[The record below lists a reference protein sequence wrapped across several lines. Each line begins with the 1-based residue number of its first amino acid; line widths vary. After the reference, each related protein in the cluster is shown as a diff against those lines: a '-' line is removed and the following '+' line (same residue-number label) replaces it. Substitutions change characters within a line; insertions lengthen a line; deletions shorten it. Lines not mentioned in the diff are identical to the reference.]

1 MDSLPTGTVTML
13 FSDIEGSTALLSHL
27 GDRYGEALTVQRRIM
42 RAAIA
47 AWSGREM
54 GTEGDSFFV
63 VFQSAQDGVSACL
76 QAQRGLTTA
85 DWPDGSAVRVRM
97 GLHTGEPSR
106 HEEGYVG
113 IDLNRAARIAATAHG
128 GQVVLSAT
136 TAEFLERLPDVVGLA
151 DLGWHRLKDI
161 AEPEHIFQLTAPDL
175 PAVFP
180 SLRSLGAP
188 SSLPIPATPL
198 VGRDGELRD
207 LQEALARPGVRLMTL
222 TGPGGVGKT
231 RLALALASAMDT
243 DFRDGVYFVPLA
255 TVTNADVMWKV
266 LADTLDLT
274 VEAPIDTAVTQAL
287 ATRST
292 LLVLDNL
299 EQLSDAAGVI
309 ARLLEASPRLMVVA
323 TSRRPMHLQ
332 GESEFPVPPLAGPTG
347 PELDTIAACGAVSL
361 FVQQAALVRRGF
373 VLTSANAH
381 DVAAICRRLDGLPL
395 AIELAASRS
404 KLLPPKALLF
414 RLGDSLDLAA
424 SDVDRP
430 SRQQTIRATIAW
442 SHDLLSPDLQQVFRR
457 MGVFAGGCD
466 IDAVEAVT
474 VDGAEPAGS
483 DVLEAITHLLDLS
496 LVTVAET
503 SEGDIRIAMLETIR
517 EFALEQL
524 VRAGDLEATR
534 RRHAEYYADFAEQA
548 NAELKGSRQL
558 IWLDRLEI
566 EHDNLRAALSWT
578 LASSPATG
586 AGADQER
593 SALGLRLVS
602 ALSWFWY
609 GHSHVAEGR
618 RWLEL
623 AIDAATVHEGETL
636 ADAVHGLAT
645 ILLLQGENERARA
658 ALEGNLTLLRRLG
671 DPRRLAL
678 GLSKLGVAFRN
689 LGQNEDARRVL
700 EQSLESTRTP
710 AGLSNLSLLLMDDG
724 DPESATVLL
733 SEAVQLALAE
743 EFPWGVTV
751 CRLNLASATI
761 RAGRP
766 AEGHDRLCAIVDDVL
781 LTGDLEMVADILNE
795 FTIALAQVGADTRV
809 ARLFGAEESLRAQ
822 IGIPLPP
829 PEEIK
834 FEREIAPV
842 RERLG
847 VAAWDAE
854 VAAGRQLSQGEALT
868 LAQRALP
875 GSSSTA

>member
-188 SSLPIPATPL
+188 STLPIPATPL
-198 VGRDGELRD
+198 VGRDEELGD
-207 LQEALARPGVRLMTL
+207 LQESLARPGVRLLTL

-231 RLALALASAMDT
+231 RLGLALGSTLDT
-243 DFRDGVYFVPLA
+243 RFRDGVYFAPLS
-255 TVTNADVMWKV
+255 TVTNGDVMWKV
-266 LADTLDLT
+266 LADTLGIS
-274 VEAPIDTAVTQAL
+274 VESALDVAVCEAL
-287 ATRST
+287 ATRSP
-292 LLVLDNL
+292 LLMLDNL
-299 EQLSDAAGVI
+299 EQLPDASGVI
-309 ARLLEASPRLMVVA
+309 ARLLEASPGLKVIA

-332 GESEFPVPPLAGPTG
+332 GECEFPVPPLAAPSGH
-347 PELDTIAACGAVSL
+347 ELDAIAASGAVSL

-373 VLTSANAH
+373 GLTPANAEA
-381 DVAAICRRLDGLPL
+381 VAEICRRLDGLPL

-404 KLLPPKALLF
+404 KLLPPKALLA
-414 RLGDSLDLAA
+414 RLGGSLDLAA

-442 SHDLLSPDLQQVFRR
+442 SHDLLSPDLQRVFRR

-466 IDAVEAVT
+466 FDAVEAVT
-474 VDGAEPAGS
+474 VDDGTAAENPDALQATT
-483 DVLEAITHLLDLS
+483 DLLDLS

-503 SEGDIRIAMLETIR
+503 PEGDIRIAMLETIR
-517 EFALEQL
+517 EFAHDQL
-524 VRAGDLEATR
+524 VRAADLDGTR

-548 NAELKGSRQL
+548 NAELQGSRQL

-566 EHDNLRAALSWT
+566 EHDNLRSALSWA
-578 LASSPATG
+578 LATTAANGS
-586 AGADQER
+586 DQER

-609 GHSHVAEGR
+609 GHSHVAEAR

-623 AIDAATVHEGETL
+623 AIDAATVDEGETL

-658 ALEGNLTLLRRLG
+658 ALEENLTLLRRLG
-671 DPRRLAL
+671 DARRLAL
-678 GLSKLGVAFRN
+678 GLSKLGVAYRN
-689 LGQNEDARRVL
+689 LGRHEDARRAL
-700 EQSLESTRTP
+700 ELSLESFRTP
-710 AGLSNLSLLLMDDG
+710 AGLSNLSLLLIDDG
-724 DPESATVLL
+724 DPEHAILLL
-733 SEAVQLALAE
+733 SEAADLARAE

-761 RAGRP
+761 RAGRA
-766 AEGHDRLCAIVDDVL
+766 AEGHSLLTEIVDDVL

-795 FTIALAQVGADTRV
+795 FTIALARLSADVRV
-809 ARLFGAEESLRAQ
+809 AQLVGAEESLRAQ
-822 IGIPLPP
+822 IGIPLPA
-829 PEEIK
+829 PEAIK
-834 FEREIAPV
+834 FERETAPV

-847 VAAWDAE
+847 VVAWDSN
-854 VAAGRQLSQGEALT
+854 VAAGRRLSQSQALT
-868 LAQRALP
+868 LAREIP
-875 GSSSTA
+875 RSS